1 MKKYLSFSLAILFL
15 FTSCVTVNQPNFKN
29 KTNHKELILGK
40 YGESTTIKTD
50 ANSET
55 WTYNNSSFVKSNRKV
70 IFNNE
75 GVIISNKKI
84 LAPPAY
90 IMRNIVA
97 PVILSG
103 LVFLLLI
110 GGADE
115 IGFGN

>member
-40 YGESTTIKTD
+40 YGESTIIKTD

-55 WTYNNSSFVKSNRKV
+55 WIYDNSSFVKSNRKV

-90 IMRNIVA
+90 VMRNIVA

-103 LVFLLLI
+103 LGFLLLM
-110 GGADE
+110 GGEDG

>member
-15 FTSCVTVNQPNFKN
+15 FTSCGTVNQPNFKN
-29 KTNHKELILGK
+29 KINHKELILDK
-40 YGESTTIKTD
+40 YGESTIIKTD
-50 ANSET
+50 ANSES
-55 WTYNNSSFVKSNRKV
+55 WIYDNSSFVKSNRKV

-97 PVILSG
+97 PVILSV
-103 LVFLLLI
+103 LVFLLII
-110 GGADE
+110 GGEDA

>member
-40 YGESTTIKTD
+40 YGESTTIKTE

-55 WTYNNSSFVKSNRKV
+55 WTYDNSSLVKSNRKV

-75 GVIISNKKI
+75 GVIISNKKT
-84 LAPPAY
+84 LSATAY
-90 IMRNIVA
+90 LMRNIAA
-97 PVILSG
+97 PI
-103 LVFLLLI
+103 LLLSI
-110 GGADE
+110 LVITSNITFMAY
-115 IGFGN
+115 

>member
-15 FTSCVTVNQPNFKN
+15 FTSCGTVNQPKFKN

-55 WTYNNSSFVKSNRKV
+55 WIYDNSSFVKSNRKV

-75 GVIISNKKI
+75 GVIISNKKT
-84 LAPPAY
+84 LSATAY
-90 IMRNIVA
+90 LMRNIAA
-97 PVILSG
+97 PI
-103 LVFLLLI
+103 LLLSI
-110 GGADE
+110 LVITSNITFMAY
-115 IGFGN
+115 

>member
-40 YGESTTIKTD
+40 YGKSTIIKAD

-55 WTYNNSSFVKSNRKV
+55 WIYDNSSFVKSNRKV

-90 IMRNIVA
+90 VMRNIVA

-103 LVFLLLI
+103 LGFFLLM
-110 GGADE
+110 GGEDG